1 MADGKSAASA
11 ASASPARLTEAEVI
25 NAAQA
30 MVDLPDRGTDVSAD
44 VFKLC
49 QSLLQWFLE
58 DHDSDRGPSGGGGGG
73 GGEGGEYECDETGDD
88 ACGEDGISGGATPY
102 ESLQQYEHVARLV
115 QTRWRGR
122 EARRAFSSKL
132 MDLVDSDIIIP
143 QKRVGRQRSRAGRL
157 TMGAAGAATATGT
170 GTGTGT
176 AARTAQ
182 QEAEQRGEGPQPATG
197 AAAVGAEE
205 KS

>member
-1 MADGKSAASA
+1 MAEGKSADSA

-58 DHDSDRGPSGGGGGG
+58 DHDRDRVPSGGGSG
-73 GGEGGEYECDETGDD
+73 GGEGGEYDCNEAEDD
-88 ACGEDGISGGATPY
+88 ACGEDSISRGATTPY
-102 ESLQQYEHVARLV
+102 ESLQQYQRIARLI
-115 QTRWRGR
+115 QSRWRGR
-122 EARRAFSSKL
+122 KARRAFSSKL

-143 QKRVGRQRSRAGRL
+143 QKRVGRRRSRAGRL
-157 TMGAAGAATATGT
+157 TTGAANAATSTSTATVAADH
-170 GTGTGT
+170 T
-176 AARTAQ
+176 AH
-182 QEAEQRGEGPQPATG
+182 EAEHGGGGGRPATG
-197 AAAVGAEE
+197 AAAADAEG